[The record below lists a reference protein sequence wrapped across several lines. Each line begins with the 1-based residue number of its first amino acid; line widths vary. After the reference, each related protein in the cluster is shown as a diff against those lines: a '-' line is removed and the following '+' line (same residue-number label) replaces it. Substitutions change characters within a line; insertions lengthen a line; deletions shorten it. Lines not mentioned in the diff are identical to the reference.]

1 MPAKTWDFTIT
12 PPDGSVTTR
21 SGLSQDEAI
30 SLIRDLMYGRVPA
43 GIAPAG
49 IAAVETEA
57 DAPVLAHAA

>member
-43 GIAPAG
+43 GIAAAG
-49 IAAVETEA
+49 IAAETEA